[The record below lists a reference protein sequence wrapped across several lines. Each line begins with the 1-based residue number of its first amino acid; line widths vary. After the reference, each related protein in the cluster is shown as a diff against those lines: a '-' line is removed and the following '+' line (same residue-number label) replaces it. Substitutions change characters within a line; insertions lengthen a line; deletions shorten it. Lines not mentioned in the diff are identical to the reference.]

1 MMIMTAGNE
10 GKGKIG
16 CVLTILL
23 MVTLTLIIL
32 RLGPSYFAFK
42 SFEGDLKRDI
52 SRAGANGWDDETIM
66 KDVLDLSKRNQLG
79 LTRDDIK
86 IERFAGQVQVTVQ
99 YAVELDLF
107 VYQHRITL
115 NSQVSSFIGR
125 LHKLE
130 RSV

>member
-125 LHKLE
+125 L
-130 RSV
+130 